1 MLQTIILI
9 LLMDINVYLLL
20 DQIEAHSNH
29 CNAKKEIK
37 GTESDPFLSV
47 FHFLVWS
54 QVSKSDCCQ
63 GDEAKVGTERQLACS
78 YHCGGMIMVM
88 MRNLSRKGN
97 DDADHDSSND
107 CEGE

>member
-1 MLQTIILI
+1 MN
-9 LLMDINVYLLL
+9 INGYLLL

-29 CNAKKEIK
+29 CNAKEEIE

-47 FHFLVWS
+47 FHLLVWS

-63 GDEAKVGTERQLACS
+63 GDEAKVGAERQLSCS

-97 DDADHDSSND
+97 DDADDDSSDD
-107 CEGE
+107 CEGK

>member
-1 MLQTIILI
+1 MLDIIIVI
-9 LLMDINVYLLL
+9 LLMDINGYLLL

-63 GDEAKVGTERQLACS
+63 GDEAKVGAERQLSCS
-78 YHCGGMIMVM
+78 YHCIL
-88 MRNLSRKGN
+88 RRKNNG
-97 DDADHDSSND
+97 DDEESVQ
-107 CEGE
+107 ER